1 MNYVSTYGLKRHR
14 TNTDGS
20 AFEKTTRKLQA
31 LSEASNLSRLNIS
44 FLSEI
49 WSIIVLGKQKKKKF
63 NKQYVPF
70 HSPDFFFQNYFFL
83 CFLSEAMHLHWLIQ
97 ITFWVDETLH
107 SFLTI
112 LAASKNNRLQWK
124 TNFRVYLHK
133 SQESVQNIDSQDKSL
148 CARLKIL
155 KGA

>member
-1 MNYVSTYGLKRHR
+1 MKDVSTYGLKSHR
-14 TNTDGS
+14 TNTDGF
-20 AFEKTTRKLQA
+20 AFERTTRKLQA

-49 WSIIVLGKQKKKKF
+49 WSIIVLGKQKIKF

-70 HSPDFFFQNYFFL
+70 HSPDFFFQNYFLL
-83 CFLSEAMHLHWLIQ
+83 CFLSEAMHLHWLIH

-133 SQESVQNIDSQDKSL
+133 SQESVQNIDSQVKSL